1 MENECAKLGREIGEL
16 IDAVTKSKSKDRGE
30 ARSAIAEAHR
40 RRDVLG
46 CLINLAEARVN
57 LR

>member
-1 MENECAKLGREIGEL
+1 MENECAKLGREIGDL
-16 IDAVTKSKSKDRGE
+16 IDAATKSKPKDKNE
-30 ARSAIAEAHR
+30 AITAIAEAHR